1 MNLNELGFIILSPD
15 HNIGGLK
22 GTVRSI
28 INNYSTGTKIIC
40 VTEKGVKSDVFKEM
54 NGICK
59 TYKGGE
65 TITSLMNA
73 GLEKG
78 HEDWNIIVMEGSWVK
93 GNLHEKYSRWI
104 NSHRDVLYSI
114 YVSYDREGFPS
125 KIYKDFD
132 ECSLNGLCI
141 NRKLFKEVGKF
152 SDNPLGYSKLFWA
165 MDAVEKNAQ
174 FKGILGV
181 KII

>member
-1 MNLNELGFIILSPD
+1 MNLNEFGFIIISPE

-28 INNYSTGTKIIC
+28 VNNYSPGVKIIC

-59 TYKGGE
+59 TYKGGN
-65 TITSLMNA
+65 TITSLINA
-73 GLEKG
+73 GFEKG
-78 HEDWNIIVMEGSWVK
+78 HAEWNIIVMEGCWVK
-93 GNLHEKYSRWI
+93 GNLHSKYSTWI
-104 NSHRDVLYSI
+104 NSYTDVLYSI
-114 YVSYDREGFPS
+114 VTSYNREGLPL

-132 ECSLNGLCI
+132 ECTLNGLCI
-141 NRKLFKEVGKF
+141 NRKFFKEVGKF
-152 SDNPLGYSKLFWA
+152 SENPLGYSKFFWA
-165 MDAVEKNAQ
+165 LDAIEKKGK
-174 FKGILGV
+174 FKGILGL